1 MGAAPM
7 DPRAEAL
14 RHLEEAR
21 ESDDPRVRVA
31 VAAVYALLDVADAI
45 KHGLRDVIYELR
57 D

>member
-1 MGAAPM
+1 MGATPM
-7 DPRAEAL
+7 EPRAEAL